1 MAKKEKPE
9 TVQAEVAEDSVVYFV
24 ANAGML
30 DSETLEYLNDK
41 PYITLNGSFRKF
53 KNFITMAFSN
63 QRAFDL
69 AQDTFWRLDKEQA
82 AKYVIGSDA
91 LPIELSLM
99 QDYQTAYLVGYDDIR
114 LQQIKA
120 AYEKAENISTKIR
133 VFKLES

>member
-1 MAKKEKPE
+1 MAKREKPG
-9 TVQAEVAEDSVVYFV
+9 TVLTEVAEDSVVYFI
-24 ANAGML
+24 ANAGIL
-30 DSETLEYLNDK
+30 DAETLEYLNDK

-120 AYEKAENISTKIR
+120 AYEKAENISTKIAT
-133 VFKLES
+133 FKLES

>member
-99 QDYQTAYLVGYDDIR
+99 HDYQTAYLVGYDDIR

-120 AYEKAENISTKIR
+120 AYEKAENISTKII